1 MNDRVLTASGSN
13 PPDAEPPD
21 PSCALEGSKK
31 LDWIWLTLFG
41 SKETCCALPLEEE
54 EEEED
59 EVELPPLVPELPP
72 FKNAL
77 GFMNMFGLIICDDP
91 PEVPLELPL
100 VDDPDDVL
108 LEPEVDVCR
117 FLIPEISHY

>member
-1 MNDRVLTASGSN
+1 MLTASGSN
-13 PPDAEPPD
+13 PPAAEPPD

-41 SKETCCALPLEEE
+41 SKEGCCALPVG
-54 EEEED
+54 EEED
-59 EVELPPLVPELPP
+59 EEEDEDVDELPPLVPELPP

-77 GFMNMFGLIICDDP
+77 GFINMFGLIICDDP

-108 LEPEVDVCR
+108 LEPEVDV
-117 FLIPEISHY
+117 

>member
-13 PPDAEPPD
+13 PPAAEPPD

-41 SKETCCALPLEEE
+41 SKEGCCALPLEEE
-54 EEEED
+54 EDDEED
-59 EVELPPLVPELPP
+59 EDEDGLPPLVPELPP

-77 GFMNMFGLIICDDP
+77 GFMNISGLIICDDV

-100 VDDPDDVL
+100 VDDPDDAL
-108 LEPEVDVCR
+108 LEPEVDV
-117 FLIPEISHY
+117 

>member
-13 PPDAEPPD
+13 PPAAEPPD

-41 SKETCCALPLEEE
+41 SKEGCCALPLEEE
-54 EEEED
+54 EDDEED
-59 EVELPPLVPELPP
+59 EDEDEDKDGLPPLVPELPP

-77 GFMNMFGLIICDDP
+77 GFMNISGLIICDDA

-100 VDDPDDVL
+100 VDDPDDAL
-108 LEPEVDVCR
+108 LEPEVDV
-117 FLIPEISHY
+117 